1 MEWSEKA
8 HTAYLQRNQKSGQKR
23 AKYQVLTGMYLPC
36 LLVIRLVKM
45 HPNSRFKKGMIHE
58 LKARSLTGQSASVTT
73 GRAEDTACLSSPPGV
88 CRSAVLTWE
97 SVHLP
102 AASLDSPAGYWE
114 LATRSSR
121 PSPAP
126 PTPESDPQ
134 LQLGQHTEGDRKDRS
149 MLKHIAGSEPILN
162 MIIGLWVI
170 RTGLRWQ

>member
-8 HTAYLQRNQKSGQKR
+8 HIYTAYLQRNQKSGQKR
-23 AKYQVLTGMYLPC
+23 AIYLVYLWYDWSKC
-36 LLVIRLVKM
+36 ILIVGVK
-45 HPNSRFKKGMIHE
+45 RAKIHAS
-58 LKARSLTGQSASVTT
+58 KARSLTGQSASVTT

-149 MLKHIAGSEPILN
+149 MLKHLAGSEPILN